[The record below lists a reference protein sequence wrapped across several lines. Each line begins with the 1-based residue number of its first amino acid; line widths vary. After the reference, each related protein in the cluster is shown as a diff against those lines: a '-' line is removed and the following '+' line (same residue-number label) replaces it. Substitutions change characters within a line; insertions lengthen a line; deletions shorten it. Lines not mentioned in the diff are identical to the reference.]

1 MLSIALV
8 TWYQLIFCDVA
19 WFSIPDDNDI
29 ITPRS
34 YYAESNLFTKCY
46 CPLLI
51 NKSSCKS
58 NEIVYL
64 NANQTNFN
72 LRCFAEWLVFKMW
85 SLSKAWKWDFT
96 FFHVQDCNL
105 KLFQNKC
112 FRNVVKSFYTAS
124 LLYDVLTQFGEL
136 SEEVCDASFVW
147 VTLKSKIINH
157 DFNIL
162 WFPPTFVDIWIYS
175 TTTAL
180 VWLLL

>member
-1 MLSIALV
+1 MLLPSV
-8 TWYQLIFCDVA
+8 DKQVFMQKQWN
-19 WFSIPDDNDI
+19 W
-29 ITPRS
+29 
-34 YYAESNLFTKCY
+34 KW
-46 CPLLI
+46 
-51 NKSSCKS
+51 
-58 NEIVYL
+58 IVYL
-64 NANQTNFN
+64 NANQTNFD
-72 LRCFAEWLVFKMW
+72 LRCFAEWLVSKMW

-136 SEEVCDASFVW
+136 SEEVCDASFLW

-162 WFPPTFVDIWIYS
+162 GLPPTFVDIWIYIQYHHRFGMTPS
-175 TTTAL
+175 LTL
-180 VWLLL
+180 VTHLILVVVPV